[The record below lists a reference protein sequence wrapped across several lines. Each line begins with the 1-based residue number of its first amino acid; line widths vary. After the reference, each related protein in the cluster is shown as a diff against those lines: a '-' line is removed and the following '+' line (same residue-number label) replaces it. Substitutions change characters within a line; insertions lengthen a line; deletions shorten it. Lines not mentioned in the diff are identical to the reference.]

1 MIYVK
6 KKEIVMDKFEE
17 KIKEALHEV
26 TNGFEVSDEIKE
38 RITEKIKKAET
49 DMSLK
54 KPMK

>member
-1 MIYVK
+1 
-6 KKEIVMDKFEE
+6 MDKFEE

-54 KPMK
+54 KPVK

>member
-17 KIKEALHEV
+17 KIKEALHKV

-38 RITEKIKKAET
+38 RITEKTPVYNFLIFEK
-49 DMSLK
+49 
-54 KPMK
+54 